1 MKSIYLYLIIGLGL
15 ATFTACSD
23 DDSFET
29 TPNGEW
35 LIPIGQV
42 FDGGPGKDGIPSVD
56 DPSFASVESSSFLDP
71 SNLVVGIVNNG
82 SAKAYAHRILD
93 WHEIV
98 NDDLEGINYALTYC
112 PLTGTAVAWDRE
124 INNTITTFGV
134 SGKLYNTNLMPYDRA
149 TDSYWSQ
156 MRLDCVTGDLI
167 DTRINTFPVIETTW
181 ETWQEMYPD
190 SEIMTRETG
199 FDRNYNAY
207 PYGDYR
213 TNNNN
218 IIFPVSS
225 LDNRLPAKDRVLAVL
240 TDSRKKVYPIEEFGD
255 GLAVMEGFG
264 ADEVIVLGSDSR
276 NFLVAYKNS
285 GLENVT
291 FFDGPGPIVAE
302 DSNGNKISISGE
314 VVEGPLAGTQLAA
327 VESILGYYFSLAA
340 FYPDMEIME

>member
-1 MKSIYLYLIIGLGL
+1 MKNIYLYLIIVLGLGFL
-15 ATFTACSD
+15 TSCSND
-23 DDSFET
+23 EGDLVVDNSD
-29 TPNGEW
+29 W
-35 LIPIGQV
+35 LIPSSQV
-42 FDGGPGKDGIPSVD
+42 LDGGPGKDGIPSVD
-56 DPSFASVESSSFLDP
+56 DPFFGTVESSSFLDP

-98 NDDLEGINYALTYC
+98 NDELEGINYALTYC
-112 PLTGTAVAWDRE
+112 PLTGTAVAWNRE
-124 INNTITTFGV
+124 INNSITTFGV

-156 MRLDCVTGDLI
+156 MRLDCVNGDLI
-167 DTRINTFPVIETTW
+167 DTKIETFPVIETTW

-218 IIFPVSS
+218 IIFPVNN
-225 LDNRLPAKDRVLAVL
+225 LDARLPAKDRVLAVL
-240 TDSRKKVYPIEEFGD
+240 TDSKNKVYPYQN
-255 GLAVMEGFG
+255 A
-264 ADEVIVLGSDSR
+264 
-276 NFLVAYKNS
+276 

-291 FFDGPGPIVAE
+291 YLEGSGPIVAE

-314 VVEGPLAGTQLAA
+314 VVEGPLAGTQLEA

-340 FYPDMEIME
+340 FYPGVEIME